1 MKMAVGI
8 LFALLGSLTLT
19 AAVTDVDV
27 INFALNLDCLEVN
40 PLSSLH
46 EAPPHMCPAL

>member
-1 MKMAVGI
+1 MKMAAGI

-27 INFALNLDCLEVN
+27 INFALNLDCLEV
-40 PLSSLH
+40 SL
-46 EAPPHMCPAL
+46 LTSQQ